1 MRAIGASLLSARQRY
16 AARQRRPAQG
26 CPAHT
31 PLAVASSLLPPPS
44 PSAPLPLSR
53 GARRPPSSRS
63 PRAPLLSARS
73 PSPPP
78 SPSPS
83 HRLASPP
90 APLPAGRCTALASG
104 AATRALSPL
113 PPPPPL
119 GPTDAPR
126 LRPPPAAM
134 SRGAW
139 RRLERAA
146 ARRGRRS
153 GAEGRAPVSGAGGP
167 PVGRG
172 GRRGAAGPAQ
182 RCEGPRRGRPGPVH
196 RGGAAGCGAAR
207 SVCRPPRSRSPS
219 PGSAGPKSI
228 RFGCVWLCLQS
239 VCAFPSQNVAFGSHL
254 HPSPIPFGFGAN
266 RYDWGRSF
274 PSVSAP
280 RLVMVSPNQSGALR
294 RTT

>member
-1 MRAIGASLLSARQRY
+1 MRA
-16 AARQRRPAQG
+16 
-26 CPAHT
+26 
-31 PLAVASSLLPPPS
+31 
-44 PSAPLPLSR
+44 
-53 GARRPPSSRS
+53 ARRSPAAPRRERSRPS
-63 PRAPLLSARS
+63 
-73 PSPPP
+73 
-78 SPSPS
+78 
-83 HRLASPP
+83 
-90 APLPAGRCTALASG
+90 
-104 AATRALSPL
+104 

-134 SRGAW
+134 SRGSW

-167 PVGRG
+167 SVGRG

-182 RCEGPRRGRPGPVH
+182 RWEGPRRGRPGPVH

-207 SVCRPPRSRSPS
+207 SVCRPPRPGPGARLPAPRGPSRFVSGVFGFVCS
-219 PGSAGPKSI
+219 RCA
-228 RFGCVWLCLQS
+228 RFLVKTSHS
-239 VCAFPSQNVAFGSHL
+239 VRICI
-254 HPSPIPFGFGAN
+254 PSPIPFGFGAN

-280 RLVMVSPNQSGALR
+280 RLGNGLTQSKRRPPAYHLEEYAFLR
-294 RTT
+294 RIQTRVRAPARTHWGLSGGAARAVGTALSATQAGG